1 MPNDQVAAPPAP
13 VAAPAPAPAPGPGP
27 AEHADGCPVREG
39 RLPDGTMGWVVSG
52 FAEVRDVL
60 TDPRLTSATSAPTAE
75 GSPDPRVASLT
86 ALGLP
91 PETHHYF
98 LNAIVDLDP
107 PRHTR
112 LRRLVSR
119 EFTARRIQLL
129 APSIEL
135 ITDRLLDE
143 LPDHRDEFGVV
154 DLVEHFAYPL
164 PVAVICELVGVP
176 EPDRYLWS
184 DWSRYLTA
192 GQTERVRETTPA
204 LVRHVRELIDRRR
217 AEPGSDLISGML
229 QARDDSADDSA
240 DGGPADAAMSEDEM
254 VSMTLILVLA
264 GHETTAHLIAN
275 GTLALLT
282 HPDQL
287 ALLRRDRALL
297 PHAVEE
303 LLRWCGPV
311 PSARLRYAD
320 RDLVL
325 RGAHIRRGQAVHP
338 HLDAANLDL
347 RHHDHAER
355 LDLTRTRAAQ
365 ADHHLAFG
373 YGIHFCLGAALARL
387 EAAIAFGRLLD
398 RYPGLSLAA
407 DADSLIPGG
416 RPTGWELNHLPLRLG
431 RA

>member
-1 MPNDQVAAPPAP
+1 M
-13 VAAPAPAPAPGPGP
+13 
-27 AEHADGCPVREG
+27 
-39 RLPDGTMGWVVSG
+39 PDGSMGWVASG

-60 TDPRLTSATSAPTAE
+60 TDPRLTSAPSTLAAD
-75 GSPDPRVASLT
+75 GSPDPRIAGLT

-143 LPDHRDEFGVV
+143 LPDHRDESGVV

-176 EPDRYLWS
+176 EPDRHLWS
-184 DWSRYLTA
+184 DWSRNLTA
-192 GQTERVRETTPA
+192 GHTERLRTATPA
-204 LVRHVRELIDRRR
+204 LVRYVRELIDRRR
-217 AEPGSDLISGML
+217 AEPGNDLISGML
-229 QARDDSADDSA
+229 QARDDSADGGPDSGP
-240 DGGPADAAMSEDEM
+240 DGGPSNAAMSEDEM

-287 ALLRRDRALL
+287 TLLRRDRTLL

-325 RGAHIRRGQAVHP
+325 RGVHIRRGEAVHP

-347 RHHDHAER
+347 RHHDRAER
-355 LDLTRTRAAQ
+355 LDLTRKRAAQ
-365 ADHHLAFG
+365 ADHHLSFG

-407 DADSLIPGG
+407 DPGTLIPGG
-416 RPTGWELNHLPLRLG
+416 RPVGWELNHLPLHLEQV
-431 RA
+431 